1 MDIQIIQVTE
11 KTSYFDFAGISI
23 PFYRMGDGIVL
34 LDSGYHYMGERIRDY
49 LKENG
54 LTLLGI
60 IHSHIHI
67 DHVSGDD
74 AFPLDGSIPIYGC
87 RDAIQESYEEHSKP
101 SDQMATRVFD
111 PADFLKLLDRFR
123 SCLSDTGDDG
133 RVEIGGQI
141 FRVLEMPG
149 HSKYHRAII
158 TPDDVCY
165 VGDALMYGKTLEKA
179 KAPYTFNLVDDIR
192 SKKEIARLDCP
203 AFIAAHEGHFGR
215 DRLSEVVRGKA
226 GGLDEP
232 VEQGGRN
239 FSGGQRQRLTIARA
253 LVGNPKI
260 LILDDSFSALD
271 FATDAALRRAP
282 HLLPAETTVFIV
294 SQRTSSLKNADQI
307 IVMDDG
313 RMAGIGKHDDLLKTC
328 EVYREIYET
337 QMA

>member
-215 DRLSEVVRGKA
+215 DRLSEVVRGNLA
-226 GGLDEP
+226 
-232 VEQGGRN
+232 VFQN
-239 FSGGQRQRLTIARA
+239 
-253 LVGNPKI
+253 
-260 LILDDSFSALD
+260 ILDNVRKLEETEPSLENIQAQ
-271 FATDAALRRAP
+271 RR
-282 HLLPAETTVFIV
+282 LLENIGIHTRKSVFWLTETV
-294 SQRTSSLKNADQI
+294 SQYFDFYKNYDGRSL
-307 IVMDDG
+307 MDD
-313 RMAGIGKHDDLLKTC
+313 I
-328 EVYREIYET
+328 I
-337 QMA
+337 